1 MNRFFKKKFNKIGSF
16 LEPFFWFLE
25 YNIYIDFFLFGTNPI
40 SQLISL
46 HRKTDEAQLCG
57 LCSPFFPP
65 FPSFSLF
72 FLLFPPFSPSSPS
85 SFVSHSDFSSP
96 FLKSPIFFPAHYVP
110 YLVVYTP
117 GETNI
122 LPQLVCIFFFVIN
135 LQHTKLGGPKYKI
148 ECTPWLEGWRLQT
161 EIVTW
166 FWCMLYCLKKSIKVC
181 LYPF

>member
-1 MNRFFKKKFNKIGSF
+1 MWALFSF
-16 LEPFFWFLE
+16 
-25 YNIYIDFFLFGTNPI
+25 
-40 SQLISL
+40 
-46 HRKTDEAQLCG
+46 
-57 LCSPFFPP
+57 

-72 FLLFPPFSPSSPS
+72 FPLFPPFPPFSPSSPS

-122 LPQLVCIFFFVIN
+122 LPQLVCILFFVIN
-135 LQHTKLGGPKYKI
+135 LQNTKLVGPKYKI

-166 FWCMLYCLKKSIKVC
+166 F
-181 LYPF
+181 